1 MLACVGEVLSHRVMC
16 DGMGASNMQV
26 ALTAM
31 LWGAGTAVGE
41 VPPYFLSY
49 KAAVAGQRN
58 DLMEEAM
65 SAGG

>member
-1 MLACVGEVLSHRVMC
+1 VSFWDLFRK
-16 DGMGASNMQV
+16 V

-49 KAAVAGQRN
+49 QAAKAGTTNSMMVEVTEQLQAAGARAQPRC
-58 DLMEEAM
+58 
-65 SAGG
+65 